1 MVEDAMRNE
10 ILPLRSHPEAA
21 TREGVLWM
29 LTFLPPALG
38 QGFTPLVDVSLPA
51 LIRGLSDDSEPVRDV
66 AMRAGRVLIRSHG
79 KVHVDKILPSLEA
92 GLTDAD
98 HRIRVAS
105 LSLLGDLLSM
115 IGGTQVIRGEG
126 DTQDDIR
133 KAERAQ
139 VQIALTLGSDTRKR
153 VLSGLYLAR
162 SDTVFLVRQ
171 SALQVW
177 KTVVSVTA
185 RTLRDILPVLVSK
198 IIDDLASG
206 NEEKTEV
213 AGRCLGD
220 LVSKLGDSVLPQI
233 MPVLRNALIDGNEHT
248 KRGVCVG
255 LTEVISCSTKEQ
267 IFKYIEIITKVV
279 QDALSDDSESVRRM
293 AAASFQ
299 SLHNVVG
306 SRALDEVVPS
316 LMVALERGDHDEK
329 ARLRALNGLS
339 GILSVRSRELLP
351 YIIPKLIS
359 RPMSVN
365 HAKALAGVAAVTAGT
380 IHYHF
385 STILPVLLGELAESN
400 ISDAERMESII
411 TCAQTICGSVDA
423 AGVNVLIGEIASK
436 CGSDK
441 PLLRTSCCRMFDF
454 VVTKRKWTLILY
466 YVAFGCNLLRMRIH
480 IHTFLREILH
490 ERFYK

>member
-1 MVEDAMRNE
+1 MRNE
-10 ILPLRSHPEAA
+10 ILPLRSHPEFA

-38 QGFTPLVDVSLPA
+38 QGFTPLIDVSLPA

-79 KVHVDKILPSLEA
+79 KAHIDKILPSLEA
-92 GLTDAD
+92 GLTDGD
-98 HRIRVAS
+98 YRIRVAS

-115 IGGTQVIRGEG
+115 IGGTQVVRGEG

-139 VQIALTLGSDTRKR
+139 AQIALALGSETRRR

-198 IIDDLASG
+198 IIEDLASG
-206 NEEKTEV
+206 DEEKTEV

-220 LVSKLGDSVLPQI
+220 LVGKLGDSVLPQI
-233 MPVLRNALIDGNEHT
+233 MPVLRNALNDTNEHT

-255 LTEVISCSTKEQ
+255 LTEVINCSTKEQ

-279 QDALSDDSESVRRM
+279 QDALSDDNESVRRM
-293 AAASFQ
+293 AATSFQ

-329 ARLRALNGLS
+329 ARSRALNGLS

-359 RPMSVN
+359 RPMSTN
-365 HAKALAGVAAVTAGT
+365 HAKALTGIAAVTGGT
-380 IHYHF
+380 IQYHF
-385 STILPVLLGELAESN
+385 SSIMPVLLGELADSDV
-400 ISDAERMESII
+400 SDAERFESIV

-423 AGVNVLIGEIASK
+423 AGVSILIGEIASK
-436 CGSDK
+436 SGSDK
-441 PLLRTSCCRMFDF
+441 ASLRAACCRMFDF
-454 VVTKRKWTLILY
+454 VVTKRK
-466 YVAFGCNLLRMRIH
+466 
-480 IHTFLREILH
+480 
-490 ERFYK
+490 